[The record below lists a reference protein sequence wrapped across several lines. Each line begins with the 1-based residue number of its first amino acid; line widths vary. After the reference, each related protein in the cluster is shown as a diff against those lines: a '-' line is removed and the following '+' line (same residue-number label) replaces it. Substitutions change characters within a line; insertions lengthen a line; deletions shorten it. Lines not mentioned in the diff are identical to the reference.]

1 MKILTHLC
9 KVFFI
14 HKIFDL
20 SIILIIGI
28 LLGDELWVNHIIK
41 RKIYHGQKYFKD
53 ICDGIGKNIGKG
65 GTFFK
70 TCVNPAARL
79 CIFILILL
87 TLLLSGIGFYS
98 WVILI
103 MLVLILQF
111 V

>member
-1 MKILTHLC
+1 MSKSYYKKKNKSWT
-9 KVFFI
+9 KVFQ
-14 HKIFDL
+14 D
-20 SIILIIGI
+20 G
-28 LLGDELWVNHIIK
+28 
-41 RKIYHGQKYFKD
+41 FKD

-79 CIFILILL
+79 CIFILIIL